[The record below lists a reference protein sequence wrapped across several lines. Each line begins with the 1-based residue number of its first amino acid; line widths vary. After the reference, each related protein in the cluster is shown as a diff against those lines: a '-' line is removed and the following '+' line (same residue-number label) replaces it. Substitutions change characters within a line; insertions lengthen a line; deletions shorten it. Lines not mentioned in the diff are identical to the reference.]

1 MPGVLK
7 SQRETSIRSHRAL
20 RYLAYATG
28 EILLIFVGI
37 TLAITFQNSND
48 ERNTLELELEILESI
63 QQNLEANLSDLNRN
77 IMEDEESLQLLD
89 VVLEHMND
97 ARPWN
102 DSLEE
107 SLGIAMRWSSPFFA
121 TSGYE
126 NLRQLG
132 LHLVSDD
139 DIRDQLVHLFEN
151 TYARLIG
158 DFDASFWAFYEA
170 VVLPVRNRELDR
182 IDPSGDGSRA
192 LRVRDYEGALRR
204 GELVALLTES
214 RYLLVIGLQAR
225 EEARDETV
233 ELLTALQQYLS
244 EDL

>member
-1 MPGVLK
+1 
-7 SQRETSIRSHRAL
+7 
-20 RYLAYATG
+20 
-28 EILLIFVGI
+28 
-37 TLAITFQNSND
+37 
-48 ERNTLELELEILESI
+48 
-63 QQNLEANLSDLNRN
+63 
-77 IMEDEESLQLLD
+77 MEDEESLQLLD
-89 VVLEHMND
+89 PVLEHMKD

-107 SLGIAMRWSSPFFA
+107 PLGRAMRWSSPYFA

-126 NLRQLG
+126 NLKQLG

-139 DIRDQLVHLFEN
+139 DIRNQLVHLFEN

-158 DFDASFWAFYEA
+158 EVDASFWAFYEA